1 MNKKELIY
9 AGILVVV
16 STLASMLIW
25 GYHFGI
31 KNNEF
36 HSIIVNK
43 IAQGISY
50 KGDALAASM
59 HNFVSPFWVV
69 AGLLSKVFPE
79 QAVFFTFFFL
89 SRVLLCIGLASMIH
103 AFSESRFFLHSVL
116 LGSLIMISSG
126 SVNVLPLGDN
136 VVISDYLSQTF
147 LSVGFCLVSFS
158 LSVRKKYVWSAII
171 LGIAYNINA
180 MQANF
185 VLGILLVMWLVKAR
199 EEKISY
205 ASLGLPIGLFL
216 LCASP
221 TIYWIAAA
229 LHEKPAGNY
238 MAGSA
243 LADFAKYYLPS
254 HYFWTVKALRDK
266 LNGISIITTV
276 LTLAVSG
283 VVIKDTVFARFK
295 KKEVLISALVSLVYV
310 IVGAISVEIFPS
322 RLFFQLHLF
331 RSDVIIYLISLAYLL
346 SLLLMKD
353 LQPYTRLMLV
363 AAIAEYVTNA
373 FFKAQLFILWA
384 VFIEGARYYRV
395 KESFIKAANLFFVV
409 ALGILFIRTGY
420 REMMLLVPFFVFYLL
435 SRMDRKS
442 PTGVPLD
449 SGRKEQAIAA
459 QHNRLLGF
467 ARRNLLV
474 IGYICACM
482 FITFSSYIARTN
494 DYAEKERAQQEI
506 RALADNISRKVPA
519 NALFLIPPWYEIRP
533 QLKHGVF
540 VSMKDGAAY
549 LWDKGYEFE
558 YIRRLNVLGIP
569 YTPGIPFD
577 ESKVKQYFFNNIVNS
592 LASAGKEGVTHVI
605 LPKTM
610 FPPSSNAY
618 DGHSIGESENLI
630 VLDLDS
636 ALHLV
641 KKSSRL
647 TLTYSRQKI
656 NNGS

>member
-1 MNKKELIY
+1 M
-9 AGILVVV
+9 
-16 STLASMLIW
+16 
-25 GYHFGI
+25 
-31 KNNEF
+31 NNEF

-50 KGDALAASM
+50 QGDALASSM

-69 AGLLSKVFPE
+69 VGLLSKVFPE
-79 QAVFFTFFFL
+79 QAIFFAFFFL
-89 SRVLLCIGLASMIH
+89 SRVLLCIGLASIIY
-103 AFSESRFFLHSVL
+103 AFSDSRFSLHSAI
-116 LGSLIMISSG
+116 LGSLVMISSG

-136 VVISDYLSQTF
+136 VVISNYLSQTF
-147 LSVGFCLVSFS
+147 LSVGFCLISFS
-158 LSVRKKYVWSAII
+158 LSVRKKYVFSAII

-185 VLGILLVMWLVKAR
+185 VLGILLVMWLMRAR
-199 EEKISY
+199 DEKKSY
-205 ASLGLPIGLFL
+205 ASFGLPIGLFL

-229 LHEKPAGNY
+229 LHERPAGNY

-254 HYFWTVKALRDK
+254 HYFWTFKALRDK
-266 LNGISIITTV
+266 LNGVSIITTA

-283 VVIKDTVFARFK
+283 FVIKDMIFARFK
-295 KKEVLISALVSLVYV
+295 KKEVLIAALVSLAYV
-310 IVGAISVEIFPS
+310 IVGAISVEMFPS

-331 RSDVIIYLISLAYLL
+331 RSDVIIYLIVLAYLL

-363 AAIAEYVTNA
+363 AATAEFVTNA
-373 FFKAQLFILWA
+373 FFKAQLFVLWA
-384 VFIEGARYYRV
+384 VVIEGTRHYQV
-395 KESFIKAANLFFVV
+395 KESLIKVINLFFIVT
-409 ALGILFIRTGY
+409 LGILFMRTGY
-420 REMMLLVPFFVFYLL
+420 REMMLLLPFIMFYLL
-435 SRMDRKS
+435 SLLHRWS
-442 PTGVPLD
+442 STGVPVD
-449 SGRKEQAIAA
+449 SDRKERSIAV
-459 QHNRLLGF
+459 QNNRLLGF
-467 ARRNLLV
+467 AWRNLLV
-474 IGYICACM
+474 IGYVCACL
-482 FITFSSYIARTN
+482 FVTFSSYIAHAN

-506 RALADNISRKVPA
+506 RALADSISAKVPA

-558 YIRRLNVLGIP
+558 YIRRLKVLGIP

-577 ESKVKQYFFNNIVNS
+577 ESMVKQCFINNIANT

-605 LPKTM
+605 LPKTI
-610 FPPSSNAY
+610 FSLSSNTYAGY
-618 DGHSIGESENLI
+618 SIGESENLI

-636 ALHLV
+636 ALHLA
-641 KKSSRL
+641 KKSSHF
-647 TLTYSRQKI
+647 TMTYSRHKI
-656 NNGS
+656 DSGS